1 MAMDIEIGEVT
12 SEVVSI
18 DLKALRAE
26 ITADVLRRIDEDA
39 RLKTRHDADRRLR
52 DRASDD
58 PDRIT

>member
-1 MAMDIEIGEVT
+1 MDIEIGEVT

-26 ITADVLRRIDEDA
+26 ITTDVLRRIDEDA
-39 RLKTRHDADRRLR
+39 RLKTRHDVDRRLR